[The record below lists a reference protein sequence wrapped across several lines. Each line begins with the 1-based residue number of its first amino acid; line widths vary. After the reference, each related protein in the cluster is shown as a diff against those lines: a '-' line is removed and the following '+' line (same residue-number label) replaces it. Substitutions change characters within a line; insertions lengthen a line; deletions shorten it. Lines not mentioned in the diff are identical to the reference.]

1 MEGLIW
7 GSMVMACIVSFL
19 LVVAMV
25 IAGWRQFTK
34 AGQPGWASLIPFYRD
49 YISYKIYWGEGKLFL
64 VPVVLLALTPL
75 PLIGVLAGLAAFA
88 LYAVLQYKKS
98 QAFGHGIVFTVG
110 LCLLAVVFEVI
121 LAFGPDQYLGI
132 PQDGFSYEQ
141 LKSKYNLGEKKVSY
155 TKPTED
161 KGEKSNISYT
171 APSDSTNKDK

>member
-1 MEGLIW
+1 M
-7 GSMVMACIVSFL
+7 
-19 LVVAMV
+19 
-25 IAGWRQFTK
+25 
-34 AGQPGWASLIPFYRD
+34 
-49 YISYKIYWGEGKLFL
+49 
-64 VPVVLLALTPL
+64 PVVLLALTAL
-75 PLIGVLAGLAAFA
+75 PLIGVLAWLAAFA
-88 LYAVLQYKKS
+88 LYVVLQYKKS
-98 QAFGHGIVFTVG
+98 EAFGHGIVFAVG